1 MNTIF
6 FEIFLFV
13 MLGIFFFVWGFYW
26 GFVWK
31 EFQIKLGKENENK
44 E

>member
-1 MNTIF
+1 ML
-6 FEIFLFV
+6 FEILLIV
-13 MLGIFFFVWGFYW
+13 MFGIVFFVWGFYW

-31 EFQIKLGKENENK
+31 EFQIKLGKEDESK

>member
-1 MNTIF
+1 MNTML
-6 FEIFLFV
+6 FEILLLV
-13 MLGIFFFVWGFYW
+13 MFGIIFFVWGFYW

-31 EFQIKLGKENENK
+31 EFQIKLGKEDESK

>member
-1 MNTIF
+1 ML
-6 FEIFLFV
+6 FEILLFV
-13 MLGIFFFVWGFYW
+13 MFGIIFFVW

-31 EFQIKLGKENENK
+31 EFQIKLGKKDENK